1 MKSIS
6 QISRFQIIPYTILF
20 ISILFSISG
29 QLLMKDTMSN
39 TSEGLFAWAF
49 IQMSNTSEGLFAW
62 AFIQKLVLAVT
73 VYCLGVVNWILALKS
88 VKLSIA
94 YPLTSLNYV
103 GILFGS
109 YYFFN
114 EEITLTRIAG
124 VITIFFG
131 VLLVV
136 IPFKK
141 SI

>member
-6 QISRFQIIPYTILF
+6 QTSNVKIIPYIILF
-20 ISILFSISG
+20 VSILFSISG
-29 QLLMKDTMSN
+29 QLLMKHTMSHAN
-39 TSEGLFAWAF
+39 EGLFNWV
-49 IQMSNTSEGLFAW
+49 
-62 AFIQKLVLAVT
+62 FIQKLVLAIS
-73 VYCLGVVNWILALKS
+73 VYCLGVINWILALRS

-124 VITIFFG
+124 VITIFLG

-136 IPFKK
+136 IPLKK
-141 SI
+141 SR

>member
-6 QISRFQIIPYTILF
+6 QTSNVKIIPYIILF
-20 ISILFSISG
+20 VSILFSISG
-29 QLLMKDTMSN
+29 QLLMKHTMSN
-39 TSEGLFAWAF
+39 TNEGLFNWVF
-49 IQMSNTSEGLFAW
+49 IQN
-62 AFIQKLVLAVT
+62 LVLAIS
-73 VYCLGVVNWILALKS
+73 VYCLGVVNWILALRS

-131 VLLVV
+131 ILLVV
-136 IPFKK
+136 IPLKK
-141 SI
+141 ST

>member
-6 QISRFQIIPYTILF
+6 QTSNVKIIPYIILF
-20 ISILFSISG
+20 VSILFSISG
-29 QLLMKDTMSN
+29 QLLMKHTMSN
-39 TSEGLFAWAF
+39 TNEGLFNWVF
-49 IQMSNTSEGLFAW
+49 IQN
-62 AFIQKLVLAVT
+62 LVLAIS
-73 VYCLGVVNWILALKS
+73 VYCLGVVNWILALRS

-109 YYFFN
+109 YYFFT

-131 VLLVV
+131 IILVV
-136 IPFKK
+136 IPLKK
-141 SI
+141 ST

>member
-6 QISRFQIIPYTILF
+6 QASNFKIIPYIILF
-20 ISILFSISG
+20 VSILFSISG
-29 QLLMKDTMSN
+29 QLLMKHTMSN
-39 TSEGLFAWAF
+39 TNEGLFNWV
-49 IQMSNTSEGLFAW
+49 
-62 AFIQKLVLAVT
+62 FIQKLVLAIS
-73 VYCLGVVNWILALKS
+73 VYCLGVVNWILALRS

-124 VITIFFG
+124 VITIFLG

-136 IPFKK
+136 IPLKK
-141 SI
+141 ST

>member
-1 MKSIS
+1 MKSMS
-6 QISRFQIIPYTILF
+6 QISNVKIIPYIILF

-29 QLLMKDTMSN
+29 QLLMKHTMSN
-39 TSEGLFAWAF
+39 LKEGLFSWVF
-49 IQMSNTSEGLFAW
+49 IQQLA
-62 AFIQKLVLAVT
+62 LAVS
-73 VYCLGVVNWILALKS
+73 VYCLGIVNWILALRS

-114 EEITLTRIAG
+114 EMITLTRIAG
-124 VITIFFG
+124 VITIFLG

-136 IPFKK
+136 IPVKK

>member
-6 QISRFQIIPYTILF
+6 RISSFQIIPYIVLF
-20 ISILFSISG
+20 VSILFSISG

-39 TSEGLFAWAF
+39 TSEGLFD
-49 IQMSNTSEGLFAW
+49 W
-62 AFIQKLVLAVT
+62 AFIQKLALAVT
-73 VYCLGVVNWILALKS
+73 IYCLGIVNWILALKS

-114 EEITLTRIAG
+114 EVITLTRIAG
-124 VITIFFG
+124 VITIFIG

-136 IPFKK
+136 IPLKK
-141 SI
+141 SR

>member
-6 QISRFQIIPYTILF
+6 QISHFKIIPYIILF

-29 QLLMKDTMSN
+29 QLLMKHTMSYTN
-39 TSEGLFAWAF
+39 NGLFTWEF
-49 IQMSNTSEGLFAW
+49 IQQLA
-62 AFIQKLVLAVT
+62 LAVS
-73 VYCLGVVNWILALKS
+73 VYCLGIVNWILALRS

-114 EEITLTRIAG
+114 EVITLSRIAG
-124 VITIFFG
+124 VITIFLG

-136 IPFKK
+136 IPLKK

>member
-1 MKSIS
+1 MKSAS
-6 QISRFQIIPYTILF
+6 QISRFQIIPYIILF
-20 ISILFSISG
+20 VSILFSIAG

-39 TSEGLFAWAF
+39 TSEGLFAWVF
-49 IQMSNTSEGLFAW
+49 L
-62 AFIQKLVLAVT
+62 QKLALAVT

-124 VITIFFG
+124 VIIIFLG

-136 IPFKK
+136 IPIKK

>member
-1 MKSIS
+1 MKSMP
-6 QISRFQIIPYTILF
+6 QISNFKIIPYIILF

-29 QLLMKDTMSN
+29 QLLMKHTMSHRN
-39 TSEGLFAWAF
+39 EGIFTWIF
-49 IQMSNTSEGLFAW
+49 IQ
-62 AFIQKLVLAVT
+62 QLVLSIS
-73 VYCLGVVNWILALKS
+73 VYCLGVVNWILALRS
-88 VKLSIA
+88 VQLSIA

-114 EEITLTRIAG
+114 EVITLTRIAG
-124 VITIFFG
+124 VITIFTG

-136 IPFKK
+136 IPLKK

>member
-6 QISRFQIIPYTILF
+6 QISHFKIIPYIILF

-29 QLLMKDTMSN
+29 QLLMKHTMSHTN
-39 TSEGLFAWAF
+39 EGLFTWVF
-49 IQMSNTSEGLFAW
+49 IQQLT
-62 AFIQKLVLAVT
+62 LAVS
-73 VYCLGVVNWILALKS
+73 VYCLGIINWILALRS

-109 YYFFN
+109 HYFFN
-114 EEITLTRIAG
+114 EVITLTRIAG
-124 VITIFFG
+124 VITIFLG

-136 IPFKK
+136 IPLKK

>member
-1 MKSIS
+1 MKSMS
-6 QISRFQIIPYTILF
+6 QTSTFKIIPYIILF

-29 QLLMKDTMSN
+29 QLLMKYTMSH
-39 TSEGLFAWAF
+39 TTEGLLTWEF
-49 IQMSNTSEGLFAW
+49 L
-62 AFIQKLVLAVT
+62 QKLTLAVS
-73 VYCLGVVNWILALKS
+73 VYCLGIANWILALRS

-114 EEITLTRIAG
+114 EVITLTRIAG
-124 VITIFFG
+124 VITIFMG
-131 VLLVV
+131 VLLVA
-136 IPFKK
+136 IPPKK

>member
-6 QISRFQIIPYTILF
+6 QTSNVKIIPYIILF
-20 ISILFSISG
+20 VSILFSISG
-29 QLLMKDTMSN
+29 QLLMKHTMSN
-39 TSEGLFAWAF
+39 TNEGLFNWVF
-49 IQMSNTSEGLFAW
+49 IQN
-62 AFIQKLVLAVT
+62 LVLAIS
-73 VYCLGVVNWILALKS
+73 VYCLGVLNWILALRS

-109 YYFFN
+109 YYFFA

-136 IPFKK
+136 IPLRK
-141 SI
+141 ST

>member
-6 QISRFQIIPYTILF
+6 QTSNVKIIPYIILF
-20 ISILFSISG
+20 VSILFSISG
-29 QLLMKDTMSN
+29 QLLMKHTMSHTN
-39 TSEGLFAWAF
+39 EGLLNWVF
-49 IQMSNTSEGLFAW
+49 IQ
-62 AFIQKLVLAVT
+62 QLVLAIS
-73 VYCLGVVNWILALKS
+73 VYCLGVVNWILALRS

-109 YYFFN
+109 HYFFN

-124 VITIFFG
+124 VITIFLG

-136 IPFKK
+136 IPLKK
-141 SI
+141 STSIYSKSHQED

>member
-6 QISRFQIIPYTILF
+6 QISRLQITPYIILF
-20 ISILFSISG
+20 VSILFSISG
-29 QLLMKDTMSN
+29 QLLMKHTMSN
-39 TSEGLFAWAF
+39 TNEGLFTWEF
-49 IQMSNTSEGLFAW
+49 L
-62 AFIQKLVLAVT
+62 QKLALAVS
-73 VYCLGVVNWILALKS
+73 VYCLGIANWILALRS

-114 EEITLTRIAG
+114 EVITLTRIAG
-124 VITIFFG
+124 VITIFMG
-131 VLLVV
+131 VLLVA
-136 IPFKK
+136 IPPKK

>member
-6 QISRFQIIPYTILF
+6 QISNFKIIPYIILF
-20 ISILFSISG
+20 VSILFSISG
-29 QLLMKDTMSN
+29 QLLMKHTMSHTN
-39 TSEGLFAWAF
+39 DGIFTWTFLE
-49 IQMSNTSEGLFAW
+49 Q
-62 AFIQKLVLAVT
+62 LALAIT
-73 VYCLGVVNWILALKS
+73 VYCLGIVNWILALRS

-103 GILFGS
+103 GILLGS

-114 EEITLTRIAG
+114 EVITLTRIAG
-124 VITIFFG
+124 VITIFVG
-131 VLLVV
+131 IILVV